1 MADQTTLQE
10 SWRDRLTTASF
21 RDFEFLTENHDA
33 KSGKRLVIHEFP
45 HSDEVE
51 VEEFGAKA
59 NSWHLNA
66 YFIGADYDM
75 DANIFTNKL
84 AISGADWL
92 NHPWLGQLWVRAH
105 EWSRSES
112 NDKGGY
118 CVISID
124 FVQGGGTPYEPT
136 IDKVDVAIDR
146 VRQLQTAVID
156 DFDLQPMSADA
167 MTAFIADVQQHLDG
181 IRQAISLATLPLTW
195 ANQVANVIQ
204 GVKNDVGVLM
214 QIPQQYANAL
224 GSFANTLGFGA
235 DNLDEDVTSSTRA
248 RAVARITTTAISPA
262 AITASNTAATVSAP
276 YKLNKTAEGALRS
289 RLLVVSAA
297 QIALADY
304 DDAATRDGV
313 LNGLLKALDTLMPT
327 MSDEVFQAAS
337 DARMALIE
345 ALLDQDL
352 GQQISRDIY
361 NAMPST
367 LLAYQ
372 MGIDEDVFI
381 AKNSVSH
388 PLFVVGRVYG

>member
-1 MADQTTLQE
+1 M
-10 SWRDRLTTASF
+10 SWLDRLTKA
-21 RDFEFLTENHDA
+21 DLDGFEFLTENHDA

-51 VEEFGAKA
+51 VERFGAKA
-59 NSWHLNA
+59 KAFKLNA
-66 YFIGADYDM
+66 YFIGADYDLEV
-75 DANIFTNKL
+75 NGFTEKL
-84 AISGADWL
+84 AATGAVWL
-92 NHPWLGQLWVRAH
+92 NHPWLGQLWVEAAD
-105 EWSRSES
+105 WTRSES

-118 CVISID
+118 GVVSID
-124 FVQGGGTPYEPT
+124 FVPGGRAPYEPT
-136 IDKVDVAIDR
+136 VDKVDVAIDR

-214 QIPQQYANAL
+214 QVPQQYANAL

-235 DNLDEDVTSSTRA
+235 DNIDDNVPSATRA